1 MATASHLGIKSL
13 EGLHSVTIR
22 QKVTGFSNNKY
33 VVLAPDGAVILY
45 AKENSRA
52 LNRLFG
58 GKDRAFEINIYDTQ
72 DKEVVR
78 LRRPYTFGPDKMDVT
93 LCGSLISVV
102 RQEVTFFKPVLN
114 INDAN
119 DRPMLRVKG
128 PMTTSGDADFKLYN
142 TKKQQVGVI
151 AKRWGGLARE
161 LFSDA
166 DHFEISFPADATVGV
181 KAAIIGTCFLIVS
194 HVNLNV
200 W

>member
-1 MATASHLGIKSL
+1 MATASHLGIESL

-22 QKVTGFSNNKY
+22 QKLTAVFSNNEY

-52 LNRLFG
+52 LNRLFV
-58 GKDRAFEINIYDTQ
+58 GKDRSFEINIYDTQ

-93 LCGSLISVV
+93 SCGSLISVV
-102 RQEVTFFKPVLN
+102 RQEVTVFKPVLN

-128 PMTTSGDADFKLYN
+128 PMATFGDADFKLYD

-151 AKRWGGLARE
+151 AKRCDGLMRK
-161 LFSDA
+161 DY
-166 DHFEISFPADATVGV
+166 
-181 KAAIIGTCFLIVS
+181 
-194 HVNLNV
+194 
-200 W
+200 